1 VVGTVSVCARIGAAT
16 VWGVSGLQS
25 MLVPLETLSGWP
37 AVPNPS
43 VLNFLALLIGV
54 PLVLGLVIA
63 GVSYLG
69 STRELK
75 KFGPAVNPN
84 TAFAGAPGVEHA
96 SGEVQAGIEAKP
108 GADAGT
114 GGTSARW

>member
-1 VVGTVSVCARIGAAT
+1 
-16 VWGVSGLQS
+16 

-37 AVPNPS
+37 AAPNPS
-43 VLNFLALLIGV
+43 VLHFLGLLIGV

-63 GVSYLG
+63 GASYLG

-84 TAFAGAPGVEHA
+84 TAFVSAPGVEHA
-96 SGEVQAGIEAKP
+96 SGEVPAGIEAGP
-108 GADAGT
+108 GVDTGT

>member
-1 VVGTVSVCARIGAAT
+1 
-16 VWGVSGLQS
+16 

-37 AVPNPS
+37 AAPNPS
-43 VLNFLALLIGV
+43 VLHFLVLLIGV

-63 GVSYLG
+63 GASYLS
-69 STRELK
+69 STRELN

-84 TAFAGAPGVEHA
+84 TAFVSAPGVEHA
-96 SGEVQAGIEAKP
+96 SGEVPAGIEAGP
-108 GADAGT
+108 GVDTGT

>member
-1 VVGTVSVCARIGAAT
+1 
-16 VWGVSGLQS
+16 

-37 AVPNPS
+37 AAPNPS
-43 VLNFLALLIGV
+43 VLHFLVLLIGV

-63 GVSYLG
+63 GASYLG
-69 STRELK
+69 STRELN

-84 TAFAGAPGVEHA
+84 TAFVSAPGVEHA
-96 SGEVQAGIEAKP
+96 SGEVPAGIEAGP
-108 GADAGT
+108 SADPGT

>member
-1 VVGTVSVCARIGAAT
+1 
-16 VWGVSGLQS
+16 
-25 MLVPLETLSGWP
+25 M
-37 AVPNPS
+37 
-43 VLNFLALLIGV
+43 
-54 PLVLGLVIA
+54 IA

-84 TAFAGAPGVEHA
+84 TAFAGAPGIEHA